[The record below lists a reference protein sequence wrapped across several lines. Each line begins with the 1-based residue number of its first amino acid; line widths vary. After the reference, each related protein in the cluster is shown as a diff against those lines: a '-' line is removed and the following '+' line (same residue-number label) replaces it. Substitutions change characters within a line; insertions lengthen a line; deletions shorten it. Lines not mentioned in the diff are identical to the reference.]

1 MTEVLYDK
9 NLRHERV
16 KRKKTEYRGAIGTL
30 SNILDRAFCE
40 DI

>member
-1 MTEVLYDK
+1 MKELK
-9 NLRHERV
+9 E
-16 KRKKTEYRGAIGTL
+16 KKQNIEAQSETL